1 MARELHDTLSQG
13 VAALVLQ
20 LEAANA
26 HLQNGRHDRAAGI
39 IDLSLRRA
47 RNTLAESRAAIDDL
61 RLAERSLIEMVEQHA
76 ARFTRATGIPCHLAL
91 TVADEALIPQPVT
104 GHAGPIIGECLANI
118 TRHVQARNV

>member
-1 MARELHDTLSQG
+1 LAELETAHRQLAAYAAQVESLTLSNERQRMARELHDTLSQG

-61 RLAERSLIEMVEQHA
+61 RLAERSLIEMV
-76 ARFTRATGIPCHLAL
+76 
-91 TVADEALIPQPVT
+91 
-104 GHAGPIIGECLANI
+104 
-118 TRHVQARNV
+118 